1 MSRVT
6 RKLQE
11 SVNKFGHSKIGGLHV
26 FVSLFVTPIDRRSS
40 HGKLAVNSSNEPL
53 WFMQCF
59 YYLTPLLDYC
69 YTDLKIIQVIM

>member
-40 HGKLAVNSSNEPL
+40 HG
-53 WFMQCF
+53 
-59 YYLTPLLDYC
+59 
-69 YTDLKIIQVIM
+69 